1 MHNSISKD
9 SPSTDGGKPEE
20 KGASDIHS
28 EEVQEIMG
36 SIPGW
41 IIRWGLLVVF
51 TIFSLIII
59 GSWFFSYP
67 EVVTA
72 PLIITTYNTPAVLEA
87 KTGGR
92 IDRLLVTN
100 EQVVK
105 EGQVVAVIKSA
116 TDYNDLLSLEKE
128 IFQLEEPVNWDSVV
142 CSDSFS
148 KIYLLGELQ
157 NQYINF
163 LKNRKQFSY
172 YIRQNH
178 LLLKSR
184 LLEKQIKK
192 QEEIYLKQLKQLKY
206 KTEELELARKS
217 FGRDSMLCHLGNYAL
232 TKAEYEMSRQRFIQK
247 ISSFIG
253 FESSL
258 KSTEVS
264 NLRLQETK
272 IELQLQLERE
282 LNQYRMSLDESL
294 QLLKSYVI
302 SWKEKY
308 VLISPI
314 EGKITFTGYWN
325 ENQVIKAGDR
335 LATVVPLDETRIIAK
350 AVIPPVSIGKVEKG
364 QDVHIKLSG
373 FPYMEFG
380 MLQGK
385 VSSISLVPIK
395 EGYVA
400 EIELIGGMKSSY
412 SEQLKFIQQMDGTAE
427 IITRK
432 MRLISRFINPL
443 RALIDKQRDGMIN

>member
-1 MHNSISKD
+1 MPAMN
-9 SPSTDGGKPEE
+9 T
-20 KGASDIHS
+20 DIHS

-36 SIPGW
+36 NIPGW

-51 TIFSLIII
+51 AVFALIII

-87 KTGGR
+87 KIGGK

-100 EQVVK
+100 EQIVK
-105 EGQVVAVIKSA
+105 AGEVIAVIENT
-116 TDYNDLLSLEKE
+116 TDYNDLLLLEYE
-128 IFQLEEPVNWDSVV
+128 ISELREPVNWDSVV
-142 CSDSFS
+142 CSAGFT
-148 KIYLLGELQ
+148 KAYLLGELQ
-157 NQYINF
+157 NQYVSF
-163 LKNRKQFSY
+163 LKNRKQFGHY
-172 YIRQNH
+172 LRQNH
-178 LLLKSR
+178 LSLKIR
-184 LLEKQIKK
+184 LLEKQISK
-192 QEEIYLKQLKQLKY
+192 QEEIYFKQLIQLKY
-206 KTEELELARKS
+206 KTEELKLTQNS
-217 FGRDSMLCHLGNYAL
+217 FDRDSMLYHLGTYAL
-232 TKAEYEMSRQRFIQK
+232 TKSEYERSRQGYIQK
-247 ISSFIG
+247 ISSFVG

-258 KSTEVS
+258 KSTEAA

-282 LNQYRMSLDESL
+282 MNQYRMALDESI
-294 QLLKSYVI
+294 QLLKSSIV
-302 SWKEKY
+302 SWNDKY
-308 VLISPI
+308 VLTSPI
-314 EGKITFTGYWN
+314 DGRITFTGYWN
-325 ENQVIKAGDR
+325 ENQVVKPGDR

-350 AVIPPVSIGKVEKG
+350 AVIPPASIGKVKKG

-385 VSSISLVPIK
+385 VSYISLVPIK

-443 RALIDKQRDGMIN
+443 RALIDRQRDGVRD